1 MGSIYDITGDFLTL
15 LEMAQD
21 GDVPDEVLAD
31 TLEGVEME
39 FEDKAD
45 SYAKVIASLGDNVD
59 AIDKEIKRLT
69 EKKKPVNNNIKR
81 IKDTLENA
89 MRVTGKTKFKTA
101 LYSFGIQKN
110 PASLRIIDELK
121 IPKEYYIPQP
131 DTIDKKAIKDYI
143 KDHGDTEWAEL
154 IQGEGLRIR

>member
-1 MGSIYDITGDFLTL
+1 MGTIYDITGDFLTL

-21 GDVPDEVLAD
+21 GDISDEVLAD
-31 TLEGVEME
+31 TLESVEME

-45 SYAKVIASLGDNVD
+45 SYAKVIASLSDNVD
-59 AIDKEIKRLT
+59 SIDKEIKRLT
-69 EKKKPVNNNIKR
+69 EKKKTFSNNSKR
-81 IKDTLENA
+81 IKDALENA
-89 MRVTGKTKFKTA
+89 MRTTGKVKFKTT

-110 PASLRIIDELK
+110 PASLRIIDETN

-143 KDHGDTEWAEL
+143 KEHGDTKWAEL
-154 IQGEGLRIR
+154 VQGEGLRIR